1 MRERERMIPFYC
13 LFLLENMRK
22 LFNISK
28 IRIVADR
35 RERESLSTMNKVT
48 FVTMRLATYFGKLE
62 NLIKLN

>member
-1 MRERERMIPFYC
+1 M
-13 LFLLENMRK
+13 FLLENMKK
-22 LFNISK
+22 LFNISE

-35 RERESLSTMNKVT
+35 RDGESLSTMNKVT

>member
-1 MRERERMIPFYC
+1 MLPFYC

-28 IRIVADR
+28 IRIVSDR
-35 RERESLSTMNKVT
+35 RERERESLSTLNKVT

>member
-1 MRERERMIPFYC
+1 MKERKRMLPFYC

-35 RERESLSTMNKVT
+35 RESLSTMNKVT

>member
-1 MRERERMIPFYC
+1 MLPFYC

-22 LFNISK
+22 VFNISK
-28 IRIVADR
+28 IRIVL
-35 RERESLSTMNKVT
+35 ESLSTMNKVT